1 MARNAGQES
10 FRMLN
15 AIRRSSA
22 ALHNAGSSRARI
34 GYVDSVSFAAIPR
47 VMVWSDRSAIGGL
60 RLYSKEY
67 FVRFH
72 FDKTRCEVRD

>member
-34 GYVDSVSFAAIPR
+34 GYLDFVSFAAIPR
-47 VMVWSDRSAIGGL
+47 VVWSDRSAIGGL

-72 FDKTRCEVRD
+72 FDET

>member
-22 ALHNAGSSRARI
+22 ALHDAGSSSRARI
-34 GYVDSVSFAAIPR
+34 GHLDSVTVAAIPR
-47 VMVWSDRSAIGGL
+47 VVVWSDRSAIGGL
-60 RLYSKEY
+60 RLYSKE
-67 FVRFH
+67 
-72 FDKTRCEVRD
+72 